1 MGNTIKKLKVYC
13 ETSFLSWLVSR
24 PSTIPDHAVKQA
36 YTRKWWEDCAPK
48 CELFASGFV
57 VNESASGDADQ
68 AALRLAELSKFNLLN
83 GDVPEVSGLALRL
96 LETHAIPEK
105 ETADASHIATA
116 AVYGMDILLT
126 WNCKHMA
133 NLITLPKTA
142 SVIAS
147 TGYECPKILTPK
159 DALEVEY
166 D

>member
-1 MGNTIKKLKVYC
+1 MEEAKKKLKVYC
-13 ETSFLSWLVSR
+13 ETSFVSWLVSR
-24 PSTIPDHAVKQA
+24 PSTMPDHAVKQA
-36 YTRKWWEDCAPK
+36 YTRRWWEECAPR

-57 VNESASGDADQ
+57 INEAASGDAGQ
-68 AALRLAELSKFNLLN
+68 AALRLAELKHFSILD
-83 GDVPEVSGLALRL
+83 GEVPEVLELASRL
-96 LETHAIPEK
+96 LESHAIPEK

-133 NLITLPKTA
+133 NLITLPRTA
-142 SVIAS
+142 SVIAMS
-147 TGYECPKILTPK
+147 GYECPKIITPI